1 MLKYNISSKT
11 LAILPSKDGGSIIFE
26 NDKSFKIRLSPT
38 LIIKR
43 NCINNGCTYEGRL
56 KSSELLTGYK
66 YKSPILLSE
75 KDNLIY
81 FPTNSPRL
89 KDCAWICLNHIE
101 RIKKLDEGSVI
112 VFNNKVSVKIITSF
126 YILNKQILRATHLE
140 SKLRK
145 NKC

>member
-1 MLKYNISSKT
+1 MLNYNISSKT
-11 LAILPSKDGGSIIFE
+11 LAILPNKDGGSIIFE
-26 NDKSFKIRLSPT
+26 ENNSFLFRLNPT

-75 KDNLIY
+75 EDRLIY

-89 KDCAWICLNHIE
+89 RDCAWICLNNIE
-101 RIKKLDEGSVI
+101 RIKKLEEGTNI
-112 VFNNKVSVKIITSF
+112 IFNNNVSIKINVSF
-126 YILNKQILRATHLE
+126 YTLNKQILRAIHLE

-145 NKC
+145 NRA

>member
-1 MLKYNISSKT
+1 MLNYNISSKT

-26 NDKSFKIRLSPT
+26 DDKSFKFILTPT

-75 KDNLIY
+75 EDRLIY

-89 KDCAWICLNHIE
+89 KDCAWICLNNID
-101 RIKKLDEGSVI
+101 RIKKLEEGSVI
-112 VFNNKVSVKIITSF
+112 VFNNNVSVKITASF
-126 YILNKQILRATHLE
+126 YTLNNQILRATHLD

-145 NKC
+145 NRA